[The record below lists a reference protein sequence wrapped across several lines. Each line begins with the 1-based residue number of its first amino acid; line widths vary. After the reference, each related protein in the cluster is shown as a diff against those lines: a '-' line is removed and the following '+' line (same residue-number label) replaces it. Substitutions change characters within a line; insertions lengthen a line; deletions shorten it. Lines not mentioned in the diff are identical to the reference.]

1 MEPSFNP
8 AAAGKET
15 KLNIVANY
23 QIDFAGFEHNPQTA
37 YIGADMPVYFLKN
50 YHGVGLSL
58 LNDKIGLFTHQKIA
72 AQYAYRFKLLKGNM
86 AIGVSLGMLMEN
98 FDGTKVDAEDSND
111 PALPKSEVTGNSVDI
126 GAGLY

>member
-1 MEPSFNP
+1 MLDIRYYFVLRRLGIISSLLILCCAAAWSQYDPSYSHYWAMEPSFNP

-58 LNDKIGLFTHQKIA
+58 LNDKIGLVTHKKP
-72 AQYAYRFKLLKGNM
+72 RL
-86 AIGVSLGMLMEN
+86 
-98 FDGTKVDAEDSND
+98 
-111 PALPKSEVTGNSVDI
+111 
-126 GAGLY
+126 